1 MVNILV
7 AEKST
12 AARQAIVD
20 ALARI
25 DAIAVQGAVAE
36 LREAVRAL
44 CRDTPD
50 LVVTGVE
57 LADASGLDLIEA
69 ARQLAPESRIVVVG
83 PSPASELW
91 RRQQA
96 AGAIRFVAAG
106 PGLAELR
113 EVVTA
118 LARPVAAPADP
129 AAAAG
134 DADGDPLRL
143 LGRITA
149 GVAHDLGNQLSALA
163 GTIALLDGAL
173 LDGALLDGA
182 LRDGALLAPALL
194 ARARSSVDHA
204 LRLSLS
210 LVGYARGEAP
220 AFAPVELGP
229 LVDRMLAMLA
239 PVLPPD
245 IAVRADIAALVPAV
259 RGAAVELEQLVQNL
273 VINAAD
279 AMPGGGELVV
289 RVQPTGTAAVYLE
302 VSDTGRGLPPE
313 PRADDGGPHGSARRG
328 RRAGLG
334 LGIVRRVIARHG
346 GSIRFAPRGDRTGT
360 IAWALLPTA

>member
-7 AEKST
+7 AEKSS

-69 ARQLAPESRIVVVG
+69 TRQLAPGSRIVVVG
-83 PSPASELW
+83 PSSAPATEAW
-91 RRQQA
+91 RRQA
-96 AGAIRFVAAG
+96 SAGAIQFVAAG
-106 PGLAELR
+106 PSFDELR
-113 EVVTA
+113 EVV
-118 LARPVAAPADP
+118 AAIAHPSPGRGDDAGG
-129 AAAAG
+129 AG

-143 LGRITA
+143 LGRITV
-149 GVAHDLGNQLSALA
+149 GIAHDLGNYLSALA
-163 GTIALLDGAL
+163 ATIALLDGAA
-173 LDGALLDGA
+173 LDGARVD
-182 LRDGALLAPALL
+182 PAVV
-194 ARARSSVDHA
+194 ARARTSVDHA
-204 LRLSLS
+204 LRLALS
-210 LVGYARGEAP
+210 LVGHVRGDAP
-220 AFAPVELGP
+220 AFEPVDLAD
-229 LVDRMLAMLA
+229 LVERMLKLLV
-239 PVLPPD
+239 PVLPSD
-245 IAVRADIAALVPAV
+245 VVVRTDLAALVPPV
-259 RGAAVELEQLVQNL
+259 NGAAVELEQLVLNL
-273 VINAAD
+273 VLNAAD
-279 AMPGGGELVV
+279 AMPGGGELTV

-313 PRADDGGPHGSARRG
+313 PRAGDGGPIAASARG
-328 RRAGLG
+328 QRAGLG

-346 GSIRFAPRGDRTGT
+346 GSIRFAPRVDRTGT

>member
-36 LREAVRAL
+36 LREAVRSL

-69 ARQLAPESRIVVVG
+69 TRQLAPESRIVVVG
-83 PSPASELW
+83 PSPATEVW
-91 RRQQA
+91 RRQVT
-96 AGAIRFVAAG
+96 AGAIRFVPAG
-106 PGLAELR
+106 PGLPELR

-118 LARPVAAPADP
+118 LARPEPEPAEAPGGTGADD
-129 AAAAG
+129 ASG
-134 DADGDPLRL
+134 DALRL
-143 LGRITA
+143 LGRIAA
-149 GVAHDLGNQLSALA
+149 GVAHDLGNQLSALSA
-163 GTIALLDGAL
+163 TIALLDAGRAE
-173 LDGALLDGA
+173 
-182 LRDGALLAPALL
+182 PALL
-194 ARARSSVDHA
+194 ARARLSVDHA

-210 LVGYARGEAP
+210 LVGYARGDAP
-220 AFAPVELGP
+220 AFEPVDLAV
-229 LVDRMLAMLA
+229 LVDRMLAVLVS
-239 PVLPPD
+239 VLPSD
-245 IAVRADIAALVPAV
+245 IVVRTDIAALVPPV
-259 RGAAVELEQLVQNL
+259 RGAVVELEQLVLNL
-273 VINAAD
+273 VLNAAD
-279 AMPGGGELVV
+279 AMPGGGELLV
-289 RVQPTGTAAVYLE
+289 RIQPTGTAAVYLE
-302 VSDTGRGLPPE
+302 VSDTGHGLPAE
-313 PRADDGGPHGSARRG
+313 PRAVDGGPVSSTKRSRRV
-328 RRAGLG
+328 GLG

-346 GSIRFAPRGDRTGT
+346 GSIRFAPRVDRTGT

>member
-36 LREAVRAL
+36 LREAVRSL

-57 LADASGLDLIEA
+57 LADASALDLIEA

-83 PSPASELW
+83 PSPTSEAW
-91 RRQQA
+91 RRQVT
-96 AGAIRFVAAG
+96 AGSIQFVAAG
-106 PGLAELR
+106 PSLDELR
-113 EVVTA
+113 DVVAA
-118 LARPVAAPADP
+118 LARPPER
-129 AAAAG
+129 G
-134 DADGDPLRL
+134 DAGAGGADDDPLRL

-149 GVAHDLGNQLSALA
+149 GVAHDLGNYLSALA
-163 GTIALLDGAL
+163 ATVALLDSARI
-173 LDGALLDGA
+173 D
-182 LRDGALLAPALL
+182 PALL
-194 ARARSSVDHA
+194 ARARTSVDHA
-204 LRLSLS
+204 LRLALS
-210 LVGYARGEAP
+210 LVGYARGDMP
-220 AFAPVELGP
+220 AFEPVELGAV
-229 LVDRMLAMLA
+229 VDRMLKLLA
-239 PVLPPD
+239 PVLPSD
-245 IAVRADIAALVPAV
+245 IAVRADIAALVPPV
-259 RGAAVELEQLVQNL
+259 RGAAVELEQLILNL
-273 VINAAD
+273 VLNAAD
-279 AMPGGGELVV
+279 AMPGGGELTV

-302 VSDTGRGLPPE
+302 VSDTGRGLPE
-313 PRADDGGPHGSARRG
+313 PRAADGGPLAPSQRG
-328 RRAGLG
+328 QRIGLG

-346 GSIRFAPRGDRTGT
+346 GSIRFAPRVDRTGT

>member
-36 LREAVRAL
+36 LREAVRSL

-69 ARQLAPESRIVVVG
+69 TRQLAPESRIVVVG
-83 PSPASELW
+83 PSPGTEVW
-91 RRQQA
+91 RRQVS
-96 AGAIRFVAAG
+96 AGAIRFVPAG

-118 LARPVAAPADP
+118 LARPAAESAEAG
-129 AAAAG
+129 AAAD

-143 LGRITA
+143 LGRIAA

-163 GTIALLDGAL
+163 ATIALMDGT
-173 LDGALLDGA
+173 
-182 LRDGALLAPALL
+182 RVEPSLL
-194 ARARSSVDHA
+194 ARARLSVDHA
-204 LRLSLS
+204 LRLSIS

-220 AFAPVELGP
+220 PLEPVDLG
-229 LVDRMLAMLA
+229 LVVDRMLAVLV
-239 PVLPPD
+239 PVLPSD
-245 IAVRADIAALVPAV
+245 IVVRPDIAALVPPV
-259 RGAAVELEQLVQNL
+259 RGAAVELEQLVLNL
-273 VINAAD
+273 VLNAAD
-279 AMPGGGELVV
+279 AMPGGGELII

-313 PRADDGGPHGSARRG
+313 PRSPDGGPVASTRRG
-328 RRAGLG
+328 RRTGLG
-334 LGIVRRVIARHG
+334 LGIVRRVVARHG
-346 GSIRFAPRGDRTGT
+346 GSIRFAPRVDRTGT